1 MDLSKIMTISG
12 KGGLFTLVA
21 QTKTGAIVESMTDGK
36 RFPVFTHEKM
46 SSLEE
51 ISVFTTGEDAP
62 LKDVLKKMYE
72 KQEGKAAIDPKS
84 DGAILRQFFAEVL
97 PEFDQDRVY
106 TSDIKK
112 IIAWYNQ
119 LIEKNLLDFTEEPS
133 EAAAATD
140 TAEGSEEATTQEA
153 GTDEQTHP

>member
-51 ISVFTTGEDAP
+51 ISVFTTGEDAA
-62 LKDVLKKMYE
+62 LKEVLKKMYE

-84 DGAILRQFFAEVL
+84 DGAVLRQFFSEVM
-97 PEFDQDRVY
+97 PDFDQERVY

-112 IIAWYNQ
+112 IIAWYNL
-119 LIEKNLLDFTEEPS
+119 LIEKNLLDFTEETP
-133 EAAAATD
+133 EAAATSD
-140 TAEGSEEATTQEA
+140 TAEGSGEEPTQEA
-153 GTDEQTHP
+153 GEDEQSNP